1 MISSNFDMAIDFS
14 GRYSRRNGEHG
25 ASAEGR
31 MATLIARDEL
41 DSLLAG
47 LDGWSLSQDG
57 AAIEKTYSFK
67 GFNSAFGFMTRV
79 AMAAERANHH
89 PEWSNIYNR
98 VTIRWTTHSLGGV
111 SVLDLKL
118 AGSCDRF
125 AGD

>member
-1 MISSNFDMAIDFS
+1 
-14 GRYSRRNGEHG
+14 
-25 ASAEGR
+25 

-41 DSLLAG
+41 DPRLAE
-47 LDGWSLSQDG
+47 LDGWTLSADG
-57 AAIEKTYSFK
+57 IALEKTFSFK

-111 SVLDLKL
+111 SDLDLKL
-118 AGSCDRF
+118 AASCDRF
-125 AGD
+125 AAG

>member
-1 MISSNFDMAIDFS
+1 
-14 GRYSRRNGEHG
+14 
-25 ASAEGR
+25 

-41 DSLLAG
+41 DLRLAE
-47 LDGWSLSQDG
+47 LDGWTLSAG
-57 AAIEKTYSFK
+57 RIALEKTYSFK

-111 SVLDLKL
+111 SDLDLKL
-118 AGSCDRF
+118 AASCDRF
-125 AGD
+125 AAG

>member
-1 MISSNFDMAIDFS
+1 
-14 GRYSRRNGEHG
+14 
-25 ASAEGR
+25 

-41 DSLLAG
+41 DLRLAE
-47 LDGWSLSQDG
+47 LDGWTLSADG
-57 AAIEKTYSFK
+57 IALEKTFSFK

-111 SVLDLKL
+111 SDLDLKL
-118 AGSCDRF
+118 AASCDRF
-125 AGD
+125 AAG